1 MRGSRP
7 NSNIPKP
14 YYYIRSGSAARKP
27 QTNRNSAPISS
38 NSLSIASVQMSQG
51 ITFRGETFAVPET
64 HDMVKTLF
72 DPSVRKSVCESII
85 LVLLAAN
92 GVIFLLPSA
101 DAQIKVFIALY
112 VFWRFC
118 YNFGIGYL
126 LNQQSNRFRL
136 VGWAKKLRLFE
147 KNSSSKLAHFAQME
161 IKSQMGPE
169 YSISAYPV
177 DFNTWLIFRKVVDL
191 ILMSDFTTFVCL
203 VVACC
208 LKDNYQFLHGQPVWA
223 VTARIVVGISLIL
236 FNLWVKVNAHNTIKD
251 YAWYWGDFFFRQI
264 NNEDLIFDGVFE
276 MFPHPMYSVGY
287 IGYYGFALIAKSYT
301 VLVVAVFGHFL
312 QMVFLRFIENPHIDK
327 IYGPSANENSLQQ
340 LINYKDLANFD
351 NAKPLVGLANFNVL
365 RASDVIN
372 LINCVTYSAFI
383 PVLASLTAY
392 DVSAVS
398 RILFYLTVAMKVL
411 ESFSIDIVL
420 VLQSE
425 FKTFTKWYLSNN
437 VPVEKSLNNFAVLY
451 NSFINL
457 TYASFIGMNLFKVLT
472 WCQFQHLFFTEYLY
486 LRIFMGVMLVV
497 TQVWINASI
506 IDSIGYFG
514 WFYGDFFIPKSSFM
528 PQRAHL
534 TKAGVYRYLNNPEQ
548 VFGVCG
554 VMGVTLML
562 PTFDNLVIC
571 LIWVV
576 NNFIRINFIEKN
588 HMIKIYGEDEV
599 LQDSGVT
606 KTVKKHLLP
615 EGIEKKLSR
624 SDSQKRQ
631 AATTSLMVSFDAFM
645 KELRATTSLFSKQ
658 SIADLSQN
666 KYFANSDYHLEI
678 TDLHETE
685 SIPFKYVGQPVQVK
699 FSAPQG
705 HSSKDW
711 VGLYKITHTSYS
723 RYRTLISSNSRWD
736 WTGPETTGFIK
747 FSHEK
752 LFWEEGLYEFR
763 YHIDGKHDVGFISSP
778 FEIKCPK
785 IKVPSTG
792 ADAPELA
799 EELKKAIFANM
810 LTAKIEIDIPI
821 YSCIGKNDDIVAI
834 YTRLAQLISK
844 CTGVNV
850 SKRFLIY
857 NDNESGNKFTILDLA
872 TKLVSINN
880 ALSEL
885 SVDEREHL
893 SKEKKTQ

>member
-1 MRGSRP
+1 M
-7 NSNIPKP
+7 
-14 YYYIRSGSAARKP
+14 A
-27 QTNRNSAPISS
+27 
-38 NSLSIASVQMSQG
+38 QG

-72 DPSVRKSVCESII
+72 DPTVRKSVCEVII
-85 LVLLAAN
+85 LVLLASN
-92 GVIFLLPSA
+92 GLVFLLPSA
-101 DAQIKVFIALY
+101 DAQIKAFIALY

-136 VGWAKKLRLFE
+136 VEWARKYRVFDKENKSGLANFVRL
-147 KNSSSKLAHFAQME
+147 E
-161 IKSQMGPE
+161 IRSQMGAE
-169 YSISAYPV
+169 YDICGFPV

-208 LKDNYQFLHGQPVWA
+208 LKDDYQFLHGQPVWA
-223 VTARIVVGISLIL
+223 VSSRIVVGVSLIL
-236 FNLWVKVNAHNTIKD
+236 FNLWVKINAHNTIKD

-301 VLVVAVFGHFL
+301 VLVVALFGHFL
-312 QMVFLRFIENPHIDK
+312 QMVFLHFIENPHIDK
-327 IYGPSANENSLQQ
+327 IYGPSANENSLSQ
-340 LINYKDLANFD
+340 LISYKDLANFD
-351 NAKPLVGLANFNVL
+351 NAKPLVGLANFNLL

-383 PVLASLTAY
+383 PILASLSASN
-392 DVSAVS
+392 VSAVG
-398 RILFYLTVAMKVL
+398 RILFYLTVTIKVL
-411 ESFSIDIVL
+411 ESVSINSVL
-420 VLQSE
+420 VFQSE
-425 FKTFTKWYLSNN
+425 FKTFTRWYLSNN

-472 WCQFQHLFFTEYLY
+472 WCEFQHLFFTDYLY
-486 LRIFMGVMLVV
+486 LRIFMGVLLVI
-497 TQVWINASI
+497 TQVWINTSI
-506 IDSIGYFG
+506 VDSIGYFG

-554 VMGVTLML
+554 VMGATLML

-576 NNFIRINFIEKN
+576 NNFVRINFIEKN
-588 HMIKIYGEDEV
+588 HMIKIYGEEEV
-599 LQDSGVT
+599 YQDSGVT

-615 EGIEKKLSR
+615 ESIEKKLSR
-624 SDSQKRQ
+624 SDSQKRN
-631 AATTSLMVSFDAFM
+631 AATTSLILSFDSFM
-645 KELRATTSLFSKQ
+645 KELRATTSMFSKQ
-658 SIADLSQN
+658 NIADLSQN

-678 TDLHETE
+678 TGLEESD
-685 SIPFKYVGQPVQVK
+685 SIPYKYVGQPVKVN
-699 FSAPQG
+699 FTAPSEHSA
-705 HSSKDW
+705 HDW
-711 VGLYKITHTSYS
+711 VGLYKVTHTTYS

-736 WTGPETTGFIK
+736 WTGAETTGSIE
-747 FSHEK
+747 FSRDK

-778 FEIKCPK
+778 FEIK
-785 IKVPSTG
+785 VPHIPVPTNPS
-792 ADAPELA
+792 DATELA
-799 EELKKAIFANM
+799 QELNETIFSPM
-810 LTAKIEIDIPI
+810 LESSPDINTPI
-821 YSCIGKNDDIVAI
+821 YQFISKTDDIVAI
-834 YTRLAQLISK
+834 YTRVAQLIAKS
-844 CTGVNV
+844 TGVKV

-857 NDNESGNKFTILDLA
+857 NDNESGNKFTIYDLA
-872 TKLVSINN
+872 AKLVSINN

-885 SVDEREHL
+885 SVDEHEQDL
-893 SKEKKTQ
+893 QDKKTQ

>member
-1 MRGSRP
+1 M
-7 NSNIPKP
+7 
-14 YYYIRSGSAARKP
+14 A
-27 QTNRNSAPISS
+27 
-38 NSLSIASVQMSQG
+38 QG

-72 DPSVRKSVCESII
+72 DPTVRKSVCEVII
-85 LVLLAAN
+85 LLLLAGN
-92 GVIFLLPSA
+92 GVVFLLPLV
-101 DAQIKVFIALY
+101 DAQIRVFVALY

-126 LNQQSNRFRL
+126 LNQQLNRFRL
-136 VGWAKKLRLFE
+136 VEWAKKFRVFDKNE
-147 KNSSSKLAHFAQME
+147 KSALASFVQME
-161 IKSQMGPE
+161 VRLQMGPN
-169 YSISAYPV
+169 YNIAANPV

-191 ILMSDFTTFVCL
+191 ILMLDFTTFVCL

-208 LKDNYQFLHGQPVWA
+208 VKDDYQFLHGQPFWA
-223 VTARIVVGISLIL
+223 VSARIVVGVSLIL
-236 FNLWVKVNAHNTIKD
+236 FNLWVKINAHNTIKD

-301 VLVVAVFGHFL
+301 VLVIALFGHFL
-312 QMVFLRFIENPHIDK
+312 QMVFLHFIENPHIDK
-327 IYGPSANENSLQQ
+327 IYGPSANENSLLQ
-340 LINYKDLANFD
+340 LISYKDLANFD

-372 LINCVTYSAFI
+372 FINCVTYSAFI
-383 PVLASLTAY
+383 PILASLSSSN
-392 DVSAVS
+392 VSALG
-398 RILFYLTVAMKVL
+398 RILFYLTVVIKIL
-411 ESFSIDIVL
+411 ESLSINTVL

-457 TYASFIGMNLFKVLT
+457 TYSSFFGMNLFKVLT
-472 WCQFQHLFFTEYLY
+472 WCQYQDLFFTDYLY
-486 LRIFMGVMLVV
+486 LRIFMGVLLVV
-497 TQVWINASI
+497 TQIWINTSI
-506 IDSIGYFG
+506 VDLIGYFG

-615 EGIEKKLSR
+615 ESIEKKLSSSNR
-624 SDSQKRQ
+624 RHS
-631 AATTSLMVSFDAFM
+631 AAAPSLISSFDAFI

-658 SIADLSQN
+658 NIADLSQN
-666 KYFANSDYHLEI
+666 KYFANSDYRLEI
-678 TDLHETE
+678 EDLEETE
-685 SIPFKYVGQPVQVK
+685 NIPYKLVGQPIRVN
-699 FSAPQG
+699 FAAPEG
-705 HSSKDW
+705 HSAQDW

-723 RYRTLISSNSRWD
+723 RYRTLISSSSRWD
-736 WTGPETTGFIK
+736 WTGPETSGTIE
-747 FSHEK
+747 FSHDK

-763 YHIDGKHDVGFISSP
+763 YHIDAKHDVGFISSP
-778 FEIKCPK
+778 FEIKIPK
-785 IKVPSTG
+785 IVVPRGSS
-792 ADAPELA
+792 DIPEFA
-799 EELKKAIFANM
+799 EELNRSIFSLMLKA
-810 LTAKIEIDIPI
+810 TPDVHSPI
-821 YSCIGKNDDIVAI
+821 YLFISKSDDIVTV
-834 YTRLAQLISK
+834 YTRIAKIIAKS
-844 CTGVNV
+844 TGVNV

-857 NDNESGNKFTILDLA
+857 NDNESGNKFTIQDLA

-880 ALSEL
+880 ALIEL
-885 SVDEREHL
+885 LVEEHEQGL
-893 SKEKKTQ
+893 LEKKVQ